1 MGIYIKGMTQ
11 KGMKLRRIMAGA
23 VEKKITIAGLG
34 CSLAVDQEVISVNV
48 KVFESCRSGAM
59 HLQDS

>member
-23 VEKKITIAGLG
+23 VEKNHDRRSWVL
-34 CSLAVDQEVISVNV
+34 ISRGP
-48 KVFESCRSGAM
+48 RS
-59 HLQDS
+59 HIR